1 MNENERGTFAA
12 HLPCGCQ
19 WCGLHYGDQAPTS
32 DELEIWKLKNQIAE
46 TAAEVTRLK
55 AEYLAD
61 LKEKRVE
68 IDNQKTWVVALFAHV
83 CRLTGKD
90 PKDAPREILEIASRW
105 RSGKVEA
112 AAAEE
117 REACA
122 RVADEFDFGDDI
134 DSSISD
140 GIAAAIRARGAK

>member
-46 TAAEVTRLK
+46 TAAE
-55 AEYLAD
+55 
-61 LKEKRVE
+61 
-68 IDNQKTWVVALFAHV
+68 
-83 CRLTGKD
+83 
-90 PKDAPREILEIASRW
+90 
-105 RSGKVEA
+105 
-112 AAAEE
+112 E

-122 RVADEFDFGDDI
+122 KLVEMADLFWHNGDPRTR
-134 DSSISD
+134 
-140 GIAAAIRARGAK
+140 IAAAIRARGAK

>member
-46 TAAEVTRLK
+46 TAAE
-55 AEYLAD
+55 
-61 LKEKRVE
+61 
-68 IDNQKTWVVALFAHV
+68 
-83 CRLTGKD
+83 
-90 PKDAPREILEIASRW
+90 
-105 RSGKVEA
+105 
-112 AAAEE
+112 E

-140 GIAAAIRARGAK
+140 GIAAGIRARGAK